1 MKFDKLLNWVPL
13 IGVFIYAITDY
24 NTKSKEADLLEA
36 KRKQIAEEVA
46 LLVTRKNDLEVQMS
60 EELAMHVANKND
72 LESQVSQLNAVL
84 DGSELNDVIVGINDI
99 LLSLEAAV

>member
-1 MKFDKLLNWVPL
+1 MKVDKLLNWVPL

-24 NTKSKEADLLEA
+24 NAKSKEADLIEA

-46 LLVTRKNDLEVQMS
+46 ILLASKNQLEDQTIQI
-60 EELAMHVANKND
+60 EEQKKQLEDQVA
-72 LESQVSQLNAVL
+72 QLNSVL

-99 LLSLEAAV
+99 LLSLEATI